1 MWLILFD
8 LWDEIFFF
16 FLNAVLAV
24 AELANH
30 DAHLC
35 FSLEIY

>member
-8 LWDEIFFF
+8 PWDEI
-16 FLNAVLAV
+16 FLNAVLTV